1 MCIHVRAFSSCYG
14 ATGHTGRCILTQ
26 HDHSHTST
34 REVKHWKVFS
44 PDNLSSRN
52 QVSPVFDIV
61 ALSNHMIHF
70 MWRTCTV
77 PLFGKKVGTRWR
89 KDFKQAEKTGYILFQ
104 IFTSLLVK
112 INMSPVKVLYV
123 KSCKGPG
130 LSRYKSV
137 TVNDTSDKLSPP
149 LFACGF
155 VSLCVLAGCHTE
167 TTCSHNYCLY

>member
-1 MCIHVRAFSSCYG
+1 MLRGNRSHWSLHPDTAWPQPYQYARSETLKSFQPWQFVLTKPSVTCLWHSCTFQSHDPFHVTNLHSPFVWKE
-14 ATGHTGRCILTQ
+14 GRHALT
-26 HDHSHTST
+26 
-34 REVKHWKVFS
+34 
-44 PDNLSSRN
+44 
-52 QVSPVFDIV
+52 
-61 ALSNHMIHF
+61 
-70 MWRTCTV
+70 
-77 PLFGKKVGTRWR
+77 

-123 KSCKGPG
+123 KSCKGPE

-167 TTCSHNYCLY
+167 TTGSHNYCLH